1 MQKITE
7 PTRALDI
14 KREWYLLNAKNKPL
28 GRFASEVALLLIGKN
43 KAYFAKNLDCG
54 DYVVVINAKEIA
66 STGNKE
72 IKKKYYRH
80 SMYPGGFKEETLEN
94 LRKRKPTDIIVNAVS
109 GMLPKNKLRDRFL
122 TRLYV
127 FENEKH
133 TYEDK
138 FKINK

>member
-7 PTRALDI
+7 PTKALDI
-14 KREWYLLNAKNKPL
+14 KREWHLLDAKNKPL
-28 GRFASEVALLLIGKN
+28 GRFAGEAALLLIGKN

-54 DYVVVINAKEIA
+54 DYVVVINAKEVA

-72 IKKKYYRH
+72 TKKKYYRH

-133 TYEDK
+133 EYEDK
-138 FKINK
+138 FKGK